1 MPDPC
6 LSFTICRKKSCESR
20 EENKTIIDNMT
31 YEVPVPVDDEDGVDV
46 FKDRLLY
53 LANSLSDGVVM

>member
-1 MPDPC
+1 M
-6 LSFTICRKKSCESR
+6 R
-20 EENKTIIDNMT
+20 EQRREQDLIIDNMT
-31 YEVPVPVDDEDGVDV
+31 YEVPVPVDDEDRVNV

>member
-1 MPDPC
+1 M
-6 LSFTICRKKSCESR
+6 SR
-20 EENKTIIDNMT
+20 RETVREQRREQDLIIDNMT

-53 LANSLSDGVVM
+53 LSNGLTDGIVM

>member
-1 MPDPC
+1 M
-6 LSFTICRKKSCESR
+6 R
-20 EENKTIIDNMT
+20 EQRREQDLIIDNMT
-31 YEVPVPVDDEDGVDV
+31 YEVPDPVDDEDGVDV